1 MLSFSPLT
9 LCFRISATRSGSEE
23 AHAPEVRIR
32 RVVAVGV
39 AVVVDVGKVDRV
51 RGPR

>member
-1 MLSFSPLT
+1 MFSFSPRT

-32 RVVAVGV
+32 RVVVVVA
-39 AVVVDVGKVDRV
+39 AVVVDVREIGRI
-51 RGPR
+51 RSPR